1 MTIAT
6 RPVEIAPRGTSRPW
20 YPIIR
25 MRCDA
30 SMSED
35 GQGVVLSIGNGDE
48 IRTERVGLRRWFRH
62 IRHAD
67 PKFKDA

>member
-1 MTIAT
+1 
-6 RPVEIAPRGTSRPW
+6 
-20 YPIIR
+20 
-25 MRCDA
+25 
-30 SMSED
+30 MSED
-35 GQGVVLSIGNGDE
+35 GQGVVLSIVNGDE